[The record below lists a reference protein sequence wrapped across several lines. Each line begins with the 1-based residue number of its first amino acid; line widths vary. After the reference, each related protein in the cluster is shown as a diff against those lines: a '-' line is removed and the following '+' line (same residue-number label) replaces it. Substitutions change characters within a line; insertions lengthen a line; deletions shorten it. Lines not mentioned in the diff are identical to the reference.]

1 MSIIKK
7 IKDYYKNSK
16 NILFTTP
23 SHSQGEF
30 ISESAK
36 EMLGEKFFK
45 CDFSEIE
52 GFDNLRN
59 PSGMLKEVQDKIA
72 EIYSAKQS
80 FMLTNGSS
88 SGIVALMMSFLKEND
103 KVLIARNC
111 HISVYNALVLTGAKP
126 VWFMPKFDRN
136 WGIYKGIAA
145 QEIELQLNLNPEIKA
160 VILTSPTYEGAFSNI
175 TSISK
180 VTTKFGIKLIV
191 DEAHGALLNFGDF
204 KIKPAILCGAD
215 ASVQSLHK
223 TAGAPNPCALIH
235 ISKKSNLTSSAVQ
248 NALNLINT
256 TSPSYPLLLAIEAT
270 VEYLDSQEGR
280 KHVKK
285 LLYNIELF
293 KEWLTNSSVYVNSND
308 STKILVKIKGVSGY
322 DAAKILNDDLNIEE
336 EYSNNKAMLFI
347 TGLGTTKNKL
357 SRLAQAVNKIN
368 TNLTK
373 SDKECV
379 YNLPKFLYSPRE
391 AYFKEKISVN
401 KAESIG
407 KICGEVIAA
416 YPPGIPV
423 LLPGEIITQDLL
435 PFIKKDEIIICI

>member
-7 IKDYYKNSK
+7 IKDYYKNGK

-30 ISESAK
+30 IPESAK
-36 EMLGEKFFK
+36 DMLGEKFFK

-52 GFDNLRN
+52 GFDNLRS
-59 PSGMLKEVQDKIA
+59 PIGMLKELQDKIA
-72 EIYSAKQS
+72 EIYSAKHS

-88 SGIVALMMSFLKEND
+88 SGIIALMTSFLKEND
-103 KVLIARNC
+103 EVLIARNC
-111 HISVYNALVLTGAKP
+111 HVSVYNALVLTGTKP
-126 VWFMPKFDRN
+126 VWFMPKLDRN
-136 WGIYKGIAA
+136 WGIYKGITA
-145 QEIELQLNLNPEIKA
+145 QEIELQLNLNPKIKA

-180 VTTKFGIKLIV
+180 VTAKYGIKLIV

-204 KIKPAILCGAD
+204 KVKPAILCGAD

-235 ISKKSNLTSSAVQ
+235 ISKKSNLAPSAVQ

-270 VEYLDSQEGR
+270 VEYLDSPEGR

-293 KEWLTNSSVYVNSND
+293 KELLTNSSVYVNFND
-308 STKILVKIKGVSGY
+308 STKILLKVKGTSGY
-322 DAAKILNDDLNIEE
+322 YAAKILNNDLNIEE
-336 EYSNNKAMLFI
+336 EYSNSKAMLFI
-347 TGLGTTKNKL
+347 TGLGTTKSKLNK
-357 SRLAQAVNKIN
+357 LAQAVNTIKARSAKCDNEYIYN
-368 TNLTK
+368 IPK
-373 SDKECV
+373 SS
-379 YNLPKFLYSPRE
+379 YSPRE
-391 AYFKEKISVN
+391 AYFKETISVN
-401 KAESIG
+401 KDESIG
-407 KICGEVIAA
+407 KICGETIVT

-423 LLPGEIITQDLL
+423 LLPGEVITKDLL
-435 PFIKKDEIIICI
+435 PFIRKDEILICL